1 MPITTAIT
9 ALRQAQDGPE
19 PSRGTAHA
27 DQAQVLRQA
36 QDRPEQGRGTVP
48 FAPPSIGE
56 PEIDEVVAVLKSGW
70 LTTGARVRAFEE
82 AFAAYVGAPHAIA
95 VNSCTAALH
104 LSLLAAK
111 VGPGDEVITTPLTFC
126 ATANTIIHTGATPV
140 FVDVDPLTA
149 NIDARQIEAAITG
162 RTKAIVPVHYAG
174 RPVDAAAIG
183 TIAQQHG
190 LTVIDD
196 AAHAVEARS
205 TVGKVGAVAH
215 FTCFSFYATKNLTTG
230 EGGMVTLRSAPQ
242 ADWIRTASLHGLS
255 RDAWARYTPG
265 GRSDYDV
272 VMPGFKY
279 NMMDVQAALGL
290 HQLAR
295 IEAHL
300 ARRNAIWQR
309 YERALAATP
318 LQLPAP
324 VQSGTRHARHLF
336 TVLVGRDTCGIG
348 RDELQRALQARGI
361 VTSVHFKALHLHTY
375 YAERLGLAR
384 GAFPH
389 AESISDRTLSLPLSP
404 ALSDGEVE
412 RVIDAVLASLP
423 GPAC

>member
-1 MPITTAIT
+1 MPTSNAT
-9 ALRQAQDGPE
+9 
-19 PSRGTAHA
+19 TAHA
-27 DQAQVLRQA
+27 GDAAASVPRPA
-36 QDRPEQGRGTVP
+36 QDRPEQGRATVP

-104 LSLLAAK
+104 LSLLAAR
-111 VGPGDEVITTPLTFC
+111 VGAGDEVITTPLTFC
-126 ATANTIIHTGATPV
+126 ATANTIIHCGATPV
-140 FVDVDPLTA
+140 FVDVDPLTG
-149 NIDARQIEAAITG
+149 NIDARKIEAAITV
-162 RTKAIVPVHYAG
+162 RTKAIIPVHYAG
-174 RPVDAAAIG
+174 RPADAAAIG
-183 TIAQQHG
+183 TIASHHG

-205 TVGKVGAVAH
+205 TVGKVGATAH

-230 EGGMVTLRSAPQ
+230 EGGMVTLRSTPQ

-265 GRSDYDV
+265 GRADYDV

-279 NMMDVQAALGL
+279 NMMDIQAALGL

-300 ARRNAIWQR
+300 RAAQRHLAALRGRACGHAAAAARAGPVRHAPRPPSLHRARRPGRMRDQPQR
-309 YERALAATP
+309 PPACAA
-318 LQLPAP
+318 
-324 VQSGTRHARHLF
+324 GARH
-336 TVLVGRDTCGIG
+336 RH
-348 RDELQRALQARGI
+348 QRALQ
-361 VTSVHFKALHLHTY
+361 
-375 YAERLGLAR
+375 GLA
-384 GAFPH
+384 P
-389 AESISDRTLSLPLSP
+389 
-404 ALSDGEVE
+404 
-412 RVIDAVLASLP
+412 ASLLCGAP
-423 GPAC
+423 QAAHEACSRTPSSSPIARCRCRCHRR